1 MQPYFTTDPRDAS
14 TCKIAYDESNNWLR
28 ATWSGFV
35 DPLEANKGAESYLH
49 YAAQSGCTYLLND
62 NSRLRGP
69 WFDSLDWLAQVWL
82 PQATTLGLRA
92 VAHIVQA
99 DQQSDTLTNHLPLA
113 LPFDLQVFHSPADA
127 EHWLRQQS
135 QPPAS

>member
-1 MQPYFTTDPRDAS
+1 MQPYFTTDPRDVS
-14 TCKIAYDESNNWLR
+14 TCQIVYEETHNWLR

-35 DPLEANKGAESYLH
+35 DPTEATKGAEAYLH

-69 WFDSLDWLAQVWL
+69 WFNSLEWLAQVWL
-82 PQATTLGLRA
+82 PQATILGLRA

-99 DQQSDTLTNHLPLA
+99 DQQSDTLTDQMPLA
-113 LPFDLQVFHSPADA
+113 LPFDLQVFQSVTDA

-135 QPPAS
+135 RPPTA